1 MAEVVEPTDIET
13 RKIPLR
19 RGFLLLSHLPLSR
32 LLAATRCRFA
42 GHTGML
48 FRRSRGGPTWHFC
61 QNCAGWPEQDYEEET
76 IEPDTGLCTECTRR
90 LTDLKCETGPEE
102 GVS

>member
-1 MAEVVEPTDIET
+1 
-13 RKIPLR
+13 
-19 RGFLLLSHLPLSR
+19 
-32 LLAATRCRFA
+32 
-42 GHTGML
+42 ML

-61 QNCAGWPEQDYEEET
+61 QNCSGWPEENYDEDTQ
-76 IEPDTGLCTECTRR
+76 EPKNGLCSECTRR